1 MKQPARK
8 RTAAS
13 NTLVVL
19 GLIAVVVI
27 LGGIRTTQRA
37 AVGSLTNMSWASSS
51 NVINAASQQYAW
63 NFTTATTGTLTKVTF
78 SVPAATA
85 GTATNVAVY
94 GLGAGTWSGPT
105 AGLITYTVT
114 SPQSVTSGTSVY
126 LAANGITNTSATGA
140 FSSQISTYISGPTL
154 NDQGTANS
162 ITFVN
167 GTTAVTVAVPESMT
181 FANNTTAFTM
191 LPVPGGSAV
200 TSAVQLSVQT
210 NAASGYTL
218 SASNTALTNGTT
230 TIAEMGTGGAASLTI
245 DQFAAQ
251 GAATGGASMAAA
263 YGSSHYVG
271 YGSSSTQI
279 ASDGSATGAT
289 TDTVTLTNA
298 LQIDYAIADG
308 SYSSTITYTVT
319 PSY

>member
-1 MKQPARK
+1 LA
-8 RTAAS
+8 
-13 NTLVVL
+13 
-19 GLIAVVVI
+19 
-27 LGGIRTTQRA
+27 TQKA
-37 AVGSLTNMSWASSS
+37 EAGSLTNMSWASSS
-51 NVINAASQQYAW
+51 NVINATSQQYAW
-63 NFTTATTGTLTKVTF
+63 NFTTATTGTIASVTF
-78 SVPAATA
+78 TVPAATA
-85 GTATNVAVY
+85 GTAATVAVY

-105 AGLITYTVT
+105 AGVITYTVT
-114 SPQSVTSGTSVY
+114 SPQSVNNGVNIY
-126 LAANGITNTSATGA
+126 VAVNGITNTSATGA
-140 FSSQISTYISGPTL
+140 FSSVITTKTSVPATIDS
-154 NDQGTANS
+154 GTANS
-162 ITFVN
+162 ITFAN
-167 GTTAVTVAVPESMT
+167 GTTAVTVIVPESMT

-200 TSAVQLSVQT
+200 TQAVQLSVQT
-210 NAASGYTL
+210 NAKSGYTL

-251 GAATGGASMAAA
+251 GAATGGASMVAA

-271 YGSSSTQI
+271 YGSSATTI
-279 ASDGSATGAT
+279 ATDGSATGAT

-308 SYSSTITYTVT
+308 TYASTITYTVT